1 MPPTT
6 RMGVTAPMLQDDPIW
21 LARKTP
27 ALGLRDHTGQPDM
40 VSLRA
45 YRLERTREQLRKRD
59 YAGCLLYDPINIRY
73 ATGARNMTV
82 WTLHNAARYC
92 FIPTEGPV
100 TLFDFHGSAHLSDGL
115 ETIDEVRN
123 TTTWYY
129 FGAGPRMAE
138 RATKWAKEVA
148 DLVRT
153 HGGGNRRLALDH
165 CDPLGF
171 TALTN
176 EGIEV
181 HDAQAPLEMA
191 RAIKSPDEVALM
203 GASIASTEAGIAAMR
218 EALKPGMTENALWAL
233 LHEANIRLGGEWIEC
248 RLLTSGGRTNPWFQ
262 ECSDRIIRP
271 GELVAFDTDLIGP
284 FGYCADISR
293 TFFCGPGKPTDEQRA
308 LYGLALEQIHYNM
321 ELLKPGLGFR
331 ELAEKAW
338 RIPNAYWGNRYSVV
352 VHGVGMADEYPHVG
366 HLDEFTHGM
375 GYDGVFEAG
384 MTVCVESY
392 IGAEGGAE
400 GVKLEQ
406 QVLITDTGVQ
416 LLSPY
421 PFEEELME

>member
-1 MPPTT
+1 
-6 RMGVTAPMLQDDPIW
+6 
-21 LARKTP
+21 
-27 ALGLRDHTGQPDM
+27 
-40 VSLRA
+40 
-45 YRLERTREQLRKRD
+45 
-59 YAGCLLYDPINIRY
+59 
-73 ATGARNMTV
+73 
-82 WTLHNAARYC
+82 
-92 FIPTEGPV
+92 
-100 TLFDFHGSAHLSDGL
+100 
-115 ETIDEVRN
+115 
-123 TTTWYY
+123 
-129 FGAGPRMAE
+129 
-138 RATKWAKEVA
+138 
-148 DLVRT
+148 
-153 HGGGNRRLALDH
+153 
-165 CDPLGF
+165 
-171 TALTN
+171 
-176 EGIEV
+176 
-181 HDAQAPLEMA
+181 LEMA
-191 RAIKSPDEVALM
+191 RYIKSPDEVALM
-203 GASIASTEAGIAAMR
+203 GASIAVTEAGIAAMR

-233 LHEANIRLGGEWIEC
+233 LHEANIRLNGEWIET
-248 RLLTSGGRTNPWFQ
+248 RLLASGGRTNPWFQ

-293 TFFCGPGKPTDEQRA
+293 TFFCGPGKPTEEQRA

-392 IGAEGGAE
+392 MGAEGGAE

>member
-1 MPPTT
+1 
-6 RMGVTAPMLQDDPIW
+6 MLQDDPIW

-40 VSLRA
+40 AALRA
-45 YRLERTREQLRKRD
+45 YRLERTREQLRLRD
-59 YAGCLLYDPINIRY
+59 YAGCLLFDPINIRY

-100 TLFDFHGSAHLSDGL
+100 TLFDFHGCEHLSDGL
-115 ETIDEVRN
+115 ETIDEVRK
-123 TTTWYY
+123 TTSWYY
-129 FGAGPRMAE
+129 FGAGSRMAE
-138 RATKWAKEVA
+138 RANKWAKEVA
-148 DLVRT
+148 DLTRT

-191 RAIKSPDEVALM
+191 RAIKSPDEIALM
-203 GASIASTEAGIAAMR
+203 GASIAVTEAGIAAMR
-218 EALKPGMTENALWAL
+218 EALRPGMTENALWAL
-233 LHEANIRLGGEWIEC
+233 LHEANIRLGGEWIET
-248 RLLTSGGRTNPWFQ
+248 RLLASGGRTNPWFH
-262 ECSDRIIRP
+262 ESSDRIIRP

-366 HLDEFTHGM
+366 HIDEFTHGM
-375 GYDGVFEAG
+375 GYDGAFEAG
-384 MTVCVESY
+384 MTMCVESY

-406 QVLITDTGVQ
+406 QVLITETGVQ